1 MVTLT
6 EPATGVEPTPDRG
19 GSEGTNWGSIT
30 PAVLERLKEG
40 IPLAGDETGTTS
52 VEMPFTGEELGRVPR
67 CTAASVQKAAAR
79 ARNEQKSWAKRSFG
93 ERAAVFVRLHDLILD
108 QQDQILDLIQ
118 LETGK
123 ARKHAFEEVADV
135 ALVARYYAHHSERH
149 IGPQRRRGVLPG
161 LTSAWEY
168 HLPRGVVGIIAP
180 WNYPLTLVV
189 SDAIPALMAGN
200 GVVLKPD
207 GQTPFTALW
216 AVDLL
221 REAGLP
227 FDLFQVVTG
236 EGAQLGGPM
245 IDEVDF
251 ITFTGSTRTGRIVA
265 RQAAERLI
273 GCSLEL
279 GGKNAAIVLE
289 DVDLDEAVE
298 GVARGCFTNTGQ
310 LCISTERL
318 LVHEDVYNRFVTK
331 LVARTAELELGANL
345 DYEVDLG
352 SLSSQQQLEKV
363 ESHVRDAVE
372 KGARVLTG
380 GRRRPDLGPYFYEPT
395 ILERVSPEMAVC
407 AEETFGPV
415 VSVYSFRSVDEAIAR
430 ANDSRYG
437 LNSSIW
443 TSDTSAAVKLAAGIQ
458 AGTVNVND
466 AYSATWGSTDLPMG
480 GFKDSGI
487 GRRHGAEGIL
497 KYTESQSVAVQ
508 KGMALAAPPEL
519 GEEKFSSLMSG
530 ALRLLRRVPG
540 LR

>member
-6 EPATGVEPTPDRG
+6 EPTPSAETVPEQGESKQSD
-19 GSEGTNWGSIT
+19 WGQVT
-30 PAVLERLKEG
+30 PSMLERLKETV
-40 IPLAGDETGTTS
+40 PLAGDETETIS
-52 VEMPFTGEELGRVPR
+52 VEIPFTGEELGRAPR
-67 CTAASVQKAAAR
+67 CTPASVRKAVAR
-79 ARNEQKSWAKRSFG
+79 ARREQKAWAERSFG
-93 ERAAVFVRLHDLILD
+93 ERASVFVRLHDLILD
-108 QQDQILDLIQ
+108 QQDQILDLVQ

-149 IGPQRRRGVLPG
+149 VGPQRRKGILPG
-161 LTSAWEY
+161 LTAAWEH
-168 HLPRGVVGIIAP
+168 HLPRGVIGIIAP
-180 WNYPLTLVV
+180 WNYPLTLAV

-207 GQTPFTALW
+207 RQTPFTALW
-216 AVDLL
+216 AVDLV

-245 IDEVDF
+245 IEEVDF
-251 ITFTGSTRTGRIVA
+251 ITFTGSTSTGRIIA
-265 RQAAERLI
+265 RQAAEQLI

-279 GGKNAAIVLE
+279 GGKNPAIVLA
-289 DVDLDEAVE
+289 DVDLDGAVE

-310 LCISTERL
+310 LCISIERIY
-318 LVHEDVYNRFVTK
+318 VQEEIYNRFVTK
-331 LVARTAELELGANL
+331 LVKRTAELEMGANL

-352 SLSSQQQLEKV
+352 SLTSRQQLDTV
-363 ESHVRDAVE
+363 ESHVREAVE

-380 GRRRPDLGPYFYEPT
+380 GRPRPDLGPYFYEPT
-395 ILERVSPEMAVC
+395 VLERVTPEMTVW

-415 VSVYSFRSVDEAIAR
+415 VSVYPFRTVDEAIAM

-437 LNSSIW
+437 LNASLW
-443 TSDTSAAVKLAAGIQ
+443 TTDTSAAVKLATGIQ
-458 AGTVNVND
+458 AGTVSVND
-466 AYSATWGSTDLPMG
+466 AYSATWGSVDVPMG
-480 GFKDSGI
+480 GFKESGI

-497 KYTESQSVAVQ
+497 KYTEAQSVAVQ
-508 KGMALAAPPEL
+508 RGMAIAAPPEL